1 MSLSDLEV
9 GKTGKILSIETLGA
23 IAQKLIDM
31 GFVIGEKVKVVRN
44 APLKDPIEVQ
54 ISSYLISIRREE
66 ASFIML
72 EEIGL

>member
-1 MSLSDLEV
+1 MSLSELEV

-31 GFVIGEKVKVVRN
+31 GFVIGERVKVIRS

-66 ASFIML
+66 ASFIMV
-72 EEIGL
+72 EEIA

>member
-1 MSLSDLEV
+1 MSLSELEV

-31 GFVIGEKVKVVRN
+31 GFVIGERVKVIRG

-66 ASFIML
+66 ASFIMV
-72 EEIGL
+72 EEIA